1 MEEEKFPVLY
11 CSLKKNRDEITVS
24 DLVKLNH
31 NLELVVMDLK
41 TGK

>member
-11 CSLKKNRDEITVS
+11 CLLKKNRDEITVS

-31 NLELVVMDLK
+31 YLELVVNGPEDR
-41 TGK
+41 